1 MSRDSYSDYST
12 FQQRKL
18 GNCFYNLAKE
28 KYDLALLTSDVNPNA
43 KAEAYTMSIINAQC
57 SILFNRN
64 DVEAKELIKK
74 MCNNSVTVKYT
85 NSSGEDR
92 NSALTKEFLKEIHQ
106 LAVTKYRN
114 LGYC

>member
-28 KYDLALLTSDVNPNA
+28 KYDLALLTSDVNSNA

-57 SILFNRN
+57 AILFNRN

-85 NSSGEDR
+85 NLSGSNINRILTTED
-92 NSALTKEFLKEIHQ
+92 LKEIHK

>member
-28 KYDLALLTSDVNPNA
+28 KYDLALITSVVND
-43 KAEAYTMSIINAQC
+43 KAEAYTLSIINAQC
-57 SILFNRN
+57 AILFNRN

-74 MCNNSVTVKYT
+74 MCNSNIIVRYAPVGSGMT
-85 NSSGEDR
+85 NVSLDSTTIKD
-92 NSALTKEFLKEIHQ
+92 IHK

>member
-18 GNCFYNLAKE
+18 GNCFYNLAKQ
-28 KYDLALLTSDVNPNA
+28 KYDLALITSNPND
-43 KAEAYTMSIINAQC
+43 KGEAYNMSIINAQC
-57 SILFNRN
+57 ALLFNRN

-74 MCNNSVTVKYT
+74 MCNSNINVRYTPVGGEENNYSLNSTT
-85 NSSGEDR
+85 I
-92 NSALTKEFLKEIHQ
+92 KEIHQ
-106 LAVTKYRN
+106 LAVTKYIN

>member
-18 GNCFYNLAKE
+18 GNCFYNLAKQ
-28 KYDLALLTSDVNPNA
+28 KYDLALNLSNSSQTQKETYV
-43 KAEAYTMSIINAQC
+43 MSIINAQC
-57 SILFNRN
+57 ALLFNRN
-64 DVEAKELIKK
+64 DVEARELIKTI
-74 MCNNSVTVKYT
+74 CVSNVNVYFI
-85 NSSGEDR
+85 
-92 NSALTKEFLKEIHQ
+92 NSANVTRDGLLTKEFLKEIHQ

>member
-1 MSRDSYSDYST
+1 MSRDAYSDYST

-28 KYDLALLTSDVNPNA
+28 KYDLALLTSIANA

-57 SILFNRN
+57 AILFNRN

-85 NSSGEDR
+85 NSSGVDR
-92 NSALTKEFLKEIHQ
+92 NNPLTKEFLNEIHK